1 MTQNNDN
8 SLNIPQH
15 YVDELANVLNRIEV
29 AIRADERDRI
39 INKMRGN
46 LFAEQTSQPS
56 QGSGPLFP
64 ITGLHGEPLHE
75 SGPQP
80 VDTLRVELNDTHRVM
95 LSYLREGFMAVP
107 TLAGHAGIKKQSV
120 YTYLGQLEEMGYKLE
135 RKSTGNIRGGYRLIY
150 RLAKSA

>member
-1 MTQNNDN
+1 MNYPPH
-8 SLNIPQH
+8 L
-15 YVDELANVLNRIEV
+15 IE
-29 AIRADERDRI
+29 AFKKLTDDFERTIRADERDRI
-39 INKMRGN
+39 ISKMRGN
-46 LFAEQTSQPS
+46 LFAEQASQPS
-56 QGSGPLFP
+56 RESGPLFP

-80 VDTLRVELNDTHRVM
+80 VDTVRVELNDTHRTM

-120 YTYLGQLEEMGYKLE
+120 YTYLSQLEEMGYKLE

-150 RLAKSA
+150 RLAKAA

>member
-1 MTQNNDN
+1 MNYPPH
-8 SLNIPQH
+8 L
-15 YVDELANVLNRIEV
+15 IEAFKKLTDDFEN

-39 INKMRGN
+39 ISKMRGN
-46 LFAEQTSQPS
+46 LFTEQTSQPL
-56 QGSGPLFP
+56 QESGPLFP

-80 VDTLRVELNDTHRVM
+80 VDTVRVELNDTHRVM
-95 LSYLREGFMAVP
+95 LSYLRDGFMAVP

-120 YTYLGQLEEMGYKLE
+120 YTYLSQLEEMGYKLE